1 LQKYFCFS
9 ELFACPLTQI
19 TLNPRHPAPHRG
31 ALRNV
36 TNAERGAMDADAPID
51 DSAPMRTAKACGPD
65 ASVVGVKSAVKTPP
79 MTVSKKPDRRGEH
92 VISLKT
98 IAQGMPDCLR

>member
-1 LQKYFCFS
+1 MPAIPFHS
-9 ELFACPLTQI
+9 EGRLAI
-19 TLNPRHPAPHRG
+19 
-31 ALRNV
+31 V

-51 DSAPMRTAKACGPD
+51 DSARRRTAKACGPD

-79 MTVSKKPDRRGEH
+79 MTVSTKPDRRGEH
-92 VISLKT
+92 EISRKT